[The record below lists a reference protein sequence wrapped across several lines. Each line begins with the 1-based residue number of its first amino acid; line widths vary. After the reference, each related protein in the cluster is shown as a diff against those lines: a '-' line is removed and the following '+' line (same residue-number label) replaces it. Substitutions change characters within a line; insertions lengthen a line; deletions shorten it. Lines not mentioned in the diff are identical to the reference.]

1 MDIDHTYGSPVKSMA
16 ECARSTTDQMIG
28 DAGKGTVALY
38 NLGWGDPT
46 AHNTDELVLRKGH
59 KLGPATCNVGFE
71 LNSVMFGID
80 KIQMQADR
88 DAMPKVIF
96 RIETSSL
103 VLNLCYF

>member
-1 MDIDHTYGSPVKSMA
+1 MDIDPTFGSPVKSMA

-80 KIQMQADR
+80 KIQIQADR
-88 DAMPKVIF
+88 DAMPKVNFHVEI
-96 RIETSSL
+96 SS
-103 VLNLCYF
+103 VLGILSNF